1 MKYVIIGAG
10 GTGGPIA
17 AYMTK
22 AGKDVTVIARG
33 KHLEAL
39 QHSGIRMETS
49 DMGTFQIP
57 MLKAC
62 RMDQYFSKADVIFV
76 CVKGYSLQETVPF
89 LLRCSHPG
97 TVVIPLLNLYST
109 GARLQ
114 KSLPEQIVTDG
125 CIYISAN
132 IKSPGVI
139 SKHGSIFRIVFGL
152 RNPEQSVPLLSE
164 IADDLRDCGIDVCLS
179 EHIRRDALEKFS
191 YVSAQAA
198 CGLYYN
204 TTAGRIQKEE
214 EPRSMFVSLIGE
226 ILNLSRAM
234 GTPLSE
240 NIVDINLSILD
251 SLAETASTSMQRDIE
266 KGKPSEIDGL
276 LYEVVRLGAIYNV
289 PTPTYDKVLKKV
301 WSIDFHKPMA
311 AAL

>member
-17 AYMTK
+17 AYMTR

-33 KHLEAL
+33 RHLAVL
-39 QHSGIRMETS
+39 QHSGICMETS
-49 DMGTFQIP
+49 DAGTFQIP
-57 MLKAC
+57 MIKAC
-62 RMDQYFSKADVIFV
+62 RMDQYTSKADVIFV
-76 CVKGYSLQETVPF
+76 CVKGYSLQETIPF
-89 LLRCSHPG
+89 LVRCSHPG
-97 TVVIPLLNLYST
+97 TVVIPLLNIYGT

-114 KSLPEQIVTDG
+114 KSLPEQTVTDG

-132 IKSPGVI
+132 IKAPGVI

-152 RNPEQSVPLLSE
+152 RNPEESNPLLNE
-164 IADDLRDCGIDVCLS
+164 IARDLKDCGIDAVLS
-179 EHIRRDALEKFS
+179 QNIRRDALEKFS

-214 EPRSMFVSLIGE
+214 EPRSMFVSLIKE
-226 ILNLSRAM
+226 ISGLSKAM
-234 GTPLSE
+234 GTPISE
-240 NIVDINLSILD
+240 NIVATNLSILD

-276 LYEVVRLGAIYNV
+276 LYEVVRLGAIYDV

-301 WSIDFHKPMA
+301 WSIDFHRPA
-311 AAL
+311 AVAL